1 MADEIKDEIIN
12 ETNLEEEDMDTVVT
26 DDYNEDSIQV
36 RRQ

>member
-36 RRQ
+36 L